1 MISAIFWGRKAR
13 TAFRVYDQP
22 SYQDGNMDQKD
33 HKFLKFQLVL
43 WSKDWK
49 VSSIQKQEMSGN
61 WHIMHIMVH
70 HIMVTCIL
78 RRQEANESY
87 YNPGFAST
95 KTVLI

>member
-1 MISAIFWGRKAR
+1 MISAIFWDWKAR

-22 SYQDGNMDQKD
+22 GYQDGNMDQKD

-61 WHIMHIMVH
+61 R

-87 YNPGFAST
+87 SNPAFAST